1 MLGSPTIT
9 PSKLPSTSLS
19 ESFPADYDE
28 ILPLDTS
35 EDPIVEQSKV
45 IGIKNPQ
52 GDGEL
57 ALSSTPLDEDP
68 NVPQLKRKKKPEK
81 EHEVWRKKAESKRLR
96 KSKRDKTKKVE
107 LPKRRPKPR
116 SLLTTDKLGVFGNT
130 VRCLM
135 STVPLTKANVPLQ
148 VKARVS
154 KRHVKIDEKKID
166 LLAYH
171 QDLRDLDPS
180 VDWSQDNHLWKPEV
194 ILAHKGGRKQKVKV
208 LWSDLSSTWEDM
220 HALFLHSPTIVCDY
234 ALTHHL
240 LGKAGWHV
248 VRSYLSIGSNYE
260 SRRVNKS
267 SKKKNRPLFKFGV
280 QVPRNAQEALD
291 LDTKNGNTK
300 WQDSIDLEFKGIN
313 EYKTFRLLGLG
324 EKLPDG
330 YKQIPYMFVFDVKF
344 DLRHKARLVAGGHKT
359 DPPKEDIYS
368 GVVGIE
374 TIKVGFLLGD
384 ANGLLV
390 CAGDIGSAYL
400 NGKTREKV
408 YIIAGPEFG
417 PELSGR
423 ILVIV
428 KSLYGLRSSS
438 ARFHE
443 HLSGFLRKLGFKP
456 SKADADFWIKDCGTH
471 YEYIA
476 RYVDDVLVWSKD
488 PMKIINE
495 MKKTYTMKG
504 IGVPEYYL
512 GGNVEQ
518 LGPEWEKEGIKI
530 ALSARTYIKN
540 VIKKNAQ
547 MLGINSF
554 KSQKSPMAEEYH
566 PEEDTT
572 PLLNDEGISKYQSLI
587 GTGIWIITLGRFDVA
602 YAIST
607 LAAYSA
613 LPREGHLKALF

>member
-1 MLGSPTIT
+1 MSLILRNHGHLPKPVRCLGVAHNIGDHLTFLVFDERTRHVLARSVLHPAELNKRVTWDPNLQHGHKQTASIGGDIKPRQSPVTKSNADILLGSPTIT

-154 KRHVKIDEKKID
+154 KRHVKIDEKMID

-248 VRSYLSIGSNYE
+248 VSQ
-260 SRRVNKS
+260 
-267 SKKKNRPLFKFGV
+267 
-280 QVPRNAQEALD
+280 QV
-291 LDTKNGNTK
+291 
-300 WQDSIDLEFKGIN
+300 F
-313 EYKTFRLLGLG
+313 
-324 EKLPDG
+324 
-330 YKQIPYMFVFDVKF
+330 
-344 DLRHKARLVAGGHKT
+344 
-359 DPPKEDIYS
+359 
-368 GVVGIE
+368 
-374 TIKVGFLLGD
+374 
-384 ANGLLV
+384 
-390 CAGDIGSAYL
+390 
-400 NGKTREKV
+400 
-408 YIIAGPEFG
+408 
-417 PELSGR
+417 
-423 ILVIV
+423 
-428 KSLYGLRSSS
+428 
-438 ARFHE
+438 
-443 HLSGFLRKLGFKP
+443 
-456 SKADADFWIKDCGTH
+456 
-471 YEYIA
+471 
-476 RYVDDVLVWSKD
+476 
-488 PMKIINE
+488 
-495 MKKTYTMKG
+495 
-504 IGVPEYYL
+504 
-512 GGNVEQ
+512 
-518 LGPEWEKEGIKI
+518 
-530 ALSARTYIKN
+530 
-540 VIKKNAQ
+540 
-547 MLGINSF
+547 
-554 KSQKSPMAEEYH
+554 
-566 PEEDTT
+566 
-572 PLLNDEGISKYQSLI
+572 
-587 GTGIWIITLGRFDVA
+587 
-602 YAIST
+602 
-607 LAAYSA
+607 
-613 LPREGHLKALF
+613 